1 MIRPVRE
8 SRGFLEV
15 EKSKF
20 YSYLIPWP
28 HFYSRLEELKRLHR
42 HGSHFVTGYRYFEN
56 GVLREGGS
64 NDREPA
70 GTGKRPILQL
80 LESRGIFEVGVVV
93 VRYFGG
99 VLLGRGG
106 LARAYREATLRG
118 IERGEF
124 TRYYFPVVEEVEIFF
139 QFIPQFEEKLAKIP
153 PESLLQ
159 LEREYTIF
167 GIRYRLQGEKRV
179 LIETLQQ
186 IPPNWRVGK
195 EE

>member
-1 MIRPVRE
+1 
-8 SRGFLEV
+8 LEV
-15 EKSKF
+15 ERSKF

-28 HFYSRLEELKRLHR
+28 HFNRRLEELKKLHR

-56 GVLREGGS
+56 GALREGGS
-64 NDREPA
+64 DDREPA

-106 LARAYREATLRG
+106 LARAYREAALQAV
-118 IERGEF
+118 ERGEF
-124 TRYYFPVVEEVEIFF
+124 TRYYFPVGAEVEIFY
-139 QFIPQFEEKLAKIP
+139 QFTSQFEKRLGEIP
-153 PESLLQ
+153 PENLRK

-167 GIRYRLQGEKRV
+167 GVRYRLEGERRV
-179 LIETLQQ
+179 LMETLRQ
-186 IPPNWRVGK
+186 IPPHWRVGK